1 MFGLSQK
8 EKDLINEI
16 RNGKCVKTT
25 GKVVWEIIT
34 S

>member
-16 RNGKCVKTT
+16 HNGKCQKTT
-25 GKVVWEIIT
+25 GKIVWEII
-34 S
+34 SS